1 MKAIMAAARETGIT
15 QRMARDM
22 IQLTEDAGLIHRWT
36 FGANRPVKF
45 ATVPQP
51 SLVGAET

>member
-1 MKAIMAAARETGIT
+1 MKAIMEAARETGIT

-36 FGANRPVKF
+36 FSANRPVKF